1 MEARKKY
8 NPGVPLDDMDGM
20 GQDKGFH
27 MSGKVKVR
35 YVENKLVK
43 DMREKF
49 EKREK
54 IAVRS
59 SKTYR

>member
-1 MEARKKY
+1 
-8 NPGVPLDDMDGM
+8 MDGM
-20 GQDKGFH
+20 GQGKKFN

-35 YVENKLVK
+35 YVETRMVK

>member
-8 NPGVPLDDMDGM
+8 NPGVPLDDMDAM
-20 GQDKGFH
+20 GQDKGFQ
-27 MSGKVKVR
+27 MTSKVKVR

-54 IAVRS
+54 IACRS